1 MKKKNGIRD
10 VAKMA
15 GVSITTVSFVYNNPD
30 RVKED
35 TRKLVLDV
43 AKKLNYTPD
52 FNALGLRGKTNLITL
67 IVNFNVDEQ
76 SHPTISEAIPHISK
90 YLTEFGYYLLPFFEP
105 EEKEMVYLNSIISNK
120 QICGA
125 IFMASKKNMELLDL
139 LIENGIPTVVIGEL
153 TGYLDKVF
161 CVDIDN
167 SNEIKNLVD
176 KLYEAG
182 YKKIAYVSGNVDY
195 IVCEQR
201 LRGYYDSVMK
211 NNIHKPIVLGFT
223 EDVAKIKDD
232 IKNLISNKKNI
243 PDVIVCKDDIKGIYV
258 ISELLRNGI
267 IPGRD
272 IGVVGVGGISASN
285 YIYPNLSTLSFSIK
299 NISKLAV
306 KNLNDMI
313 VNNKIISGQKYVK
326 TKFLHKESLD
336 LKIKKN

>member
-1 MKKKNGIRD
+1 M
-10 VAKMA
+10 
-15 GVSITTVSFVYNNPD
+15 
-30 RVKED
+30 
-35 TRKLVLDV
+35 
-43 AKKLNYTPD
+43 
-52 FNALGLRGKTNLITL
+52 
-67 IVNFNVDEQ
+67 
-76 SHPTISEAIPHISK
+76 
-90 YLTEFGYYLLPFFEP
+90 PFFEP

-125 IFMASKKNMELLDL
+125 IFMASKKNMKLLDL